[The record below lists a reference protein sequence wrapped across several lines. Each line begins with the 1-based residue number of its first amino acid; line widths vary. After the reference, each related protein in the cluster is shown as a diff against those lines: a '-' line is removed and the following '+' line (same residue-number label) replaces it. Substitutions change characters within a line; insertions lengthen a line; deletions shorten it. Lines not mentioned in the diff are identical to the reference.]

1 MDNFRETYKEEA
13 YELLAELE
21 TSLLELEKLPDDT
34 ELIGHVFRAM
44 HTIKGSG
51 AMFGFDNVADFTHE
65 IETVFDLVRNGKI
78 FISKP
83 LTDLSLSACDLIRKM
98 VDGESVDK
106 DAEKEIIESFKK
118 MLSGTE
124 QHSEIPSV
132 SGSAELSRKLET
144 YRIQFQPDPGMFK
157 TGSSPLLL
165 LNELRELG
173 KCQVVA
179 YTDRIPL
186 LKNLDPETCYLNWNV
201 ILTGSSNIDEIR
213 DVFIFVEDNCV
224 LSVELI
230 DRKDDD
236 ASDDKEYHKKL
247 GEILVERGDI
257 TKEELSNALK
267 SQKRVGEIL
276 IETKTVKQEAV
287 ESALA
292 EQEKLRKTKK
302 RQQEAVISSSIRVAA
317 DKLDI
322 LVDLVGELVT
332 VQARLRERASSQ
344 DDPVLLSISEDV
356 ERLTAELRDNT
367 MSIRMLPIGATF
379 NKFRRLVRD
388 LSEELEKEVV
398 METSGEETEL
408 DKTVIEQLSDPLVH
422 LIRNTIDHGIELPD
436 VRASAGKP
444 EQGIVRLSA
453 QHSGSSVLI
462 QISDDGA
469 GIDTEAIRSAALE
482 KGLITP
488 DAELDEKEIFSF
500 IFAPGFSTA
509 KELSELSGRGVG
521 LDVVKRRIES
531 LRGSVEISSTKG
543 VGTTF
548 TLKMPL
554 TLVITDGLLV
564 RIGEGFFVAP
574 LSAVEECVE
583 ISRNEA
589 EKASERSMMKF
600 REEIIPYLSLRE
612 MFNADGKKPL
622 VEQIVIVEI
631 NNQRA
636 GFGVDRVIGQH
647 QTVIKTLGRFYDKV
661 KGVSG
666 ATILGDGTVA
676 LILDLHQLFQS
687 VERDF

>member
-13 YELLAELE
+13 YELLTELE
-21 TSLLELEKLPDDT
+21 TSLLELEKLPDDR
-34 ELIGHVFRAM
+34 ELVGHVFRAM

-51 AMFGFDNVADFTHE
+51 AMSGFDNVADFTHE
-65 IETVFDLVRNGKI
+65 IETVFDFVRNGKI
-78 FISKP
+78 FISKS
-83 LTDLSLSACDLIRKM
+83 LTDLSLAACDLIRKM
-98 VDGESVDK
+98 VDGEPVDK
-106 DAEKEIIESFKK
+106 GAEKEIIESFKK
-118 MLSGTE
+118 MLTGTE
-124 QHSEIPSV
+124 QHSEIPPV
-132 SGSAELSRKLET
+132 SGPTGLPRKLET
-144 YRIQFQPDPGMFK
+144 YRIQFQPDPGIFK
-157 TGSSPLLL
+157 TGTNPILL

-186 LKNLDPETCYLNWNV
+186 LKDIDPETCYLNWNV

-224 LSVELI
+224 LSVEPI
-230 DRKDDD
+230 EK
-236 ASDDKEYHKKL
+236 KEKKL

-257 TKEELSNALK
+257 TKKELNDALK

-276 IETKTVKQEAV
+276 IETKAVELEAV

-292 EQEKLRKTKK
+292 EQEKLRKAKK

-332 VQARLRERASSQ
+332 VQARLRQRAFSQ
-344 DDPVLLSISEDV
+344 NDSVLLSISEDV

-367 MSIRMLPIGATF
+367 MSIRMLPIGTTF

-388 LSEELEKEVV
+388 ISEELGKKVV

-408 DKTVIEQLSDPLVH
+408 DKTVIEQLNDPLIH

-436 VRASAGKP
+436 IRTSAGKP

-469 GIDTEAIRSAALE
+469 GIDTEAIRYAAVE
-482 KGLITP
+482 KGLIMP
-488 DAELDEKEIFSF
+488 DAELDEKKIFSF

-521 LDVVKRRIES
+521 LDVVKRRIEN

-589 EKASERSMMKF
+589 EKAGERSMMKF

-612 MFNADGKKPL
+612 MFNANGEKPL
-622 VEQIVIVEI
+622 VEQVVIVEI

-676 LILDLHQLFQS
+676 LILDVHQLL
-687 VERDF
+687 